1 MILLK
6 LSFDFSAIN
15 GFGLTVAVVGYC
27 TVFCAL
33 VIMYYVFNT
42 IPKLINLKIRQKL
55 MREGKIK
62 DAEDDLNMV
71 GEENAAISM
80 ALYLYFDEQHDVES
94 HKLTIKNVQK
104 IYSPWS
110 SKIYSLNEYFRK
122 TS

>member
-15 GFGLTVAVVGYC
+15 GFGLTVAAVGYS
-27 TVFCAL
+27 TVFFAL

-55 MREGKIK
+55 RREGKIK